1 MSDYFEDMMLF
12 SFLIIMF
19 MVVIGAGI
27 AITCPECNVTDN
39 ASNETYVPVYTP
51 PVYLFMHNLDL
62 VGEIDNE
69 YYYVVN

>member
-12 SFLIIMF
+12 SFLAIMF